1 MHLPAV
7 YIIVLNF
14 NGSRWLKGCFE
25 ALRGTGYA
33 NLKVL
38 LVDNASTD
46 DSLKIM
52 EDHFPEF
59 EVFRAESNLG
69 FSEGNNIGIRK
80 ALDESADYVV
90 LLNPDTRVTPGWLDK
105 IIEVGE
111 ENPHIGVLGAVQLS
125 YDSEDFNTW
134 TRTAFP
140 RLLDILADTESAPPW
155 ISVEWVEGACMA
167 VKREVLEKIGLLDP
181 IYFAFYEEIDFCRR
195 ASCSGYEIALVPRS
209 RIHHHR
215 GGSWQANAVISRERD
230 YRCDRSQFIFNMTD
244 PRKSL
249 FSNLKQYLI
258 TLATKVKSTAQ
269 ALSAGRAI
277 DLFKMQIDLL
287 ANAGGIFRKWRS
299 ERRNYRIAIK

>member
-1 MHLPAV
+1 MRLPAV

-14 NGSRWLKGCFE
+14 NGSKWLKGCFE
-25 ALRGTGYA
+25 ALRCTGYA

-111 ENPHIGVLGAVQLS
+111 ENG
-125 YDSEDFNTW
+125 T
-134 TRTAFP
+134 T
-140 RLLDILADTESAPPW
+140 
-155 ISVEWVEGACMA
+155 
-167 VKREVLEKIGLLDP
+167 
-181 IYFAFYEEIDFCRR
+181 
-195 ASCSGYEIALVPRS
+195 
-209 RIHHHR
+209 
-215 GGSWQANAVISRERD
+215 
-230 YRCDRSQFIFNMTD
+230 
-244 PRKSL
+244 
-249 FSNLKQYLI
+249 
-258 TLATKVKSTAQ
+258 
-269 ALSAGRAI
+269 
-277 DLFKMQIDLL
+277 
-287 ANAGGIFRKWRS
+287 FR
-299 ERRNYRIAIK
+299 